1 MPSPCVPPHDISD
14 YTLAIFVVIEQAGDK
29 PAALKLVLKVGA
41 PYTPSD
47 VTSADSQ
54 SETVDSDS
62 DKKSRTSKRKHQSE
76 NVEHQEKKVLKFF
89 KAFVCC
95 LYRSS
100 YYCGLRCLLH

>member
-1 MPSPCVPPHDISD
+1 VK
-14 YTLAIFVVIEQAGDK
+14 EQAGDK

-62 DKKSRTSKRKHQSE
+62 SEKMSRSLKRKNQSDKID
-76 NVEHQEKKVLKFF
+76 HQEKKVLWPFF
-89 KAFVCC
+89 IYDLLIGISEIFFDF
-95 LYRSS
+95 RSFFDIDL
-100 YYCGLRCLLH
+100 GLKSVKC